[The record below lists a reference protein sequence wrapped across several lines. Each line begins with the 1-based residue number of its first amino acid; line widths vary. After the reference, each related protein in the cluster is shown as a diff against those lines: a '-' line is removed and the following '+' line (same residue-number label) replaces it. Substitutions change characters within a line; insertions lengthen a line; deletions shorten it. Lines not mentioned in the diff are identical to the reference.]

1 VSRAVGQGA
10 TPWLRRQLAALMAHQ
25 GHALL
30 LTGPAGL
37 GQFALAL
44 GLAQTWLCDQ
54 PSPDGACGHCEGCHG
69 FDVKTHPDL
78 RVLLPETLALD
89 TGWPLD
95 DKTMGRLERQAAKP
109 SRWIKVEAARE
120 AVAFTQQTRS
130 RGRTKVVLVFPT
142 ERLNTEASNTLLK
155 TLEEPP
161 GQVRF
166 VLATEAGD
174 ALLPTLRSR
183 CQTHTMAWPEPA
195 EALAWLQ
202 SQQPGWGADAGTWLR
217 AAGGRPEEAL
227 VWADLVGSPRTWHGL
242 PAALAQGDWTAL
254 KDWPVD
260 KHMDLLQK
268 LCHDLMALAVGG
280 APRYFDA
287 HDLPKGPLDM
297 RRLVAWSVD
306 LRTAAKTM
314 EHPYSP
320 GLMQEAWA
328 ERARTALAVH

>member
-1 VSRAVGQGA
+1 MSTAVWAGA
-10 TPWLRRQLAALMAHQ
+10 APWLRRQLRGLLAHQ

-37 GQFALAL
+37 GQYALAL
-44 GLAQTWLCDQ
+44 GLAQTWLCDH
-54 PSPDGACGHCEGCHG
+54 PGEDGPCGHCEACHG
-69 FDVKTHPDL
+69 FAVKTHPDL
-78 RVLLPETLALD
+78 RVLLPETLALES
-89 TGWPLD
+89 GWPLD
-95 DKTMGRLERQAAKP
+95 DKTLSRLERQVAKP

-183 CQTHTMAWPEPA
+183 CQTHTMQWPGPD

-202 SQQPGWGADAGTWLR
+202 EQGVSPATDWRTWLQ
-217 AAGGRPEEAL
+217 AAGGRPDGAL
-227 VWADLVGSPRTWHGL
+227 AMAQSGLQPATWHQL
-242 PAALAQGDWTAL
+242 PGALARGDWSHL
-254 KDWPVD
+254 KDWAVD
-260 KHMDLLQK
+260 QQMALLQK
-268 LCHDLMALAVGG
+268 LCHDLMVRAAGG
-280 APRYFDA
+280 TPRYFDA
-287 HDLPKGPLDM
+287 ADLPPGPSDLGV
-297 RRLVAWSVD
+297 LVAWSAD
-306 LRTAAKTM
+306 LRAAARTM
-314 EHPYSP
+314 EHPYSAA
-320 GLMQEAWA
+320 LMQEAWA
-328 ERARTALAVH
+328 HRAQTVLAIH